1 MTDRNVRPTRSPEAV
16 PKVARTKSNGFGTL
30 PKPQP
35 WAGLLAL
42 DGRMRVAFPSDN
54 SGTVATTDVHYSGAS
69 AAEFHRLPDA
79 PKAMRNIPLLF
90 LNASFIDLVAAEAWV
105 AGAEDWRR
113 LAGQVLRWA

>member
-1 MTDRNVRPTRSPEAV
+1 MGTGNARASARSPEAV
-16 PKVARTKSNGFGTL
+16 PEVARTKSNGPGTL
-30 PKPQP
+30 PEPQP

-79 PKAMRNIPLLF
+79 PKVIRKIALF
-90 LNASFIDLVAAEAWV
+90 FFKASFTDWV
-105 AGAEDWRR
+105 AQGPRVAGEEGR
-113 LAGQVLRWA
+113 LPGLGRV